1 MNQRY
6 QTKLKV
12 LQQRR
17 HVSQGV
23 QVEDRCQD
31 SDQDNVPDLHDPTHE
46 LAHHANGIAFVS
58 LGDHGG
64 IQDADGYRV
73 VMLGDVVEVDPVA

>member
-1 MNQRY
+1 M
-6 QTKLKV
+6 
-12 LQQRR
+12 
-17 HVSQGV
+17 
-23 QVEDRCQD
+23 
-31 SDQDNVPDLHDPTHE
+31 PDLHDPTHE